1 MVKLGLSLP
10 SAGPGASPGAIA
22 TVAET
27 ADRIGLDSLWLF
39 ERLLSPIGE
48 IDMFGQ
54 KRPMPEIYNTVYSP
68 LETLAYAAA
77 RTSRIRLGTSIMVAL
92 LHNPVALARSMAT
105 LDQLSGGRV
114 VAGLG
119 QGWMPQEFDAA
130 GVDMARQGA
139 GFAEFI
145 EAVRAVWGPDPVSFE
160 GRHYS
165 ITPSRL
171 NPKPAQPGGPP
182 IIVGAST
189 PASIRRTA
197 RMKLGL
203 NPLWFG
209 WEALERTV
217 GAFHT
222 AAREAG
228 VDPVEL
234 PVVVRVNEPLT
245 TKPAEG
251 DAPLVGSPDQVAES
265 LPRLEQLGVTE
276 IFWAPGDDVDE
287 TLALM
292 ERLVDQSR

>member
-10 SAGPGASPGAIA
+10 AAGPDASPDAIT
-22 TVAET
+22 TVAEA

-54 KRPMPEIYNTVYSP
+54 KGPMPEIYNTVYSP

-77 RTSRIRLGTSIMVAL
+77 RTSRIRLGTSVMVAL
-92 LHNPVALARSMAT
+92 LHNPVALARSIAT

-114 VAGLG
+114 IAGLG

-145 EAVRAVWGPDPVSFE
+145 EAMRAVWGPDPVSFD
-160 GRHYS
+160 GRYYS

-189 PASIRRTA
+189 PASVRRTA
-197 RMKLGL
+197 RMRLGL

-209 WEALERTV
+209 WESLEGAV
-217 GAFHT
+217 EAFHT

-228 VDPVEL
+228 ANPAEL
-234 PVVVRVNEPLT
+234 PIVVRVNEPLT
-245 TKPAEG
+245 SKPADG
-251 DAPLVGSPDQVAES
+251 DAPLVGSPDQVAEA
-265 LPRLEQLGVTE
+265 LPRLEQLGVSE
-276 IFWAPGDDVDE
+276 IFWAPGDDISE

-292 ERLVDQSR
+292 ERLVKQTR